1 MEEIMEIQSEEI
13 DSAWDEDD
21 SVVAVDDEPVE
32 EVDQP
37 AEPEAM
43 PEEPAPVDQPET
55 FTLKNREETK
65 QVTRDEL
72 IAMAQQG
79 WDYGRVRE
87 ERDQLRKF
95 RDEATPALELVK
107 SYAQRNGMEL
117 GDYLDFC
124 RKQELM
130 AKGMSEEAAVEK
142 VGMEKERAELDA
154 REAAIKAQEEKNNS
168 ALKESQQKAAE
179 RQKDFEAFLAAYPD
193 VNPQNISK
201 EVWAAV
207 QKGESLMVAYTKH
220 ENARLK
226 AELAAER
233 QNKINQQRTPG
244 SLGGNAVKEMD
255 EIDRIWAEDD

>member
-1 MEEIMEIQSEEI
+1 MEEIMEIQSAEI
-13 DSAWDEDD
+13 DSAWDEEDC
-21 SVVAVDDEPVE
+21 APVDEAPE
-32 EVDQP
+32 ETVDQP
-37 AEPEAM
+37 VEPETPA
-43 PEEPAPVDQPET
+43 EPAPVDQPET

-65 QVTRDEL
+65 QVTREEL

-95 RDEATPALELVK
+95 RDEASPALELVK

-117 GDYLDFC
+117 GAYLDFC

-130 AKGMSEEAAVEK
+130 ANGMSEEAASVK

-168 ALKESQQKAAE
+168 ALKQSQQKAAE

-193 VNPQNISK
+193 VNPQSISK

-244 SLGGNAVKEMD
+244 SLGGNAVNEMD
-255 EIDRIWAEDD
+255 EIDRLWAEDD